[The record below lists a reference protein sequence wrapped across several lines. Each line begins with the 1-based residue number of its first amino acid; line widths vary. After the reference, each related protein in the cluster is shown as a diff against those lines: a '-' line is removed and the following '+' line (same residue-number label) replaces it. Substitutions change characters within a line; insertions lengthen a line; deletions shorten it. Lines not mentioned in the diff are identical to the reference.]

1 MTSRTEARKKWL
13 IDLVFGHG
21 AVVFF
26 ALFIVAAFLWGYL
39 RPWIRDHWHW

>member
-1 MTSRTEARKKWL
+1 MRTRKERL

-26 ALFIVAAFLWGYL
+26 ALFLTVSLLCGFVTA
-39 RPWIRDHWHW
+39 WIRWHWHW